1 MDFDID
7 SACAPYGSERTLLR
21 AAADAR
27 VIAEESP
34 GGHRSRTC
42 RPLRVE
48 HESEA
53 TTQSE
58 REGELMRDDDIL
70 TGERGKWGEPP
81 ELIEEVEDDD
91 EDDDA

>member
-1 MDFDID
+1 MIRN
-7 SACAPYGSERTLLR
+7 ARPLLR
-21 AAADAR
+21 VAAGAD
-27 VIAEESP
+27 VIAEETP
-34 GGHRSRTC
+34 GGHGGKTC

-53 TTQSE
+53 TAQSE

-91 EDDDA
+91 QDDDA